1 MSDQQQTLTI
11 QQAIDLGV
19 QHHKAGRLPEAEN
32 VYQQI
37 LQSNPDQPVALHL
50 LGVIAHQVG
59 KNDVAVDLITKALA
73 IKPDYAEAYNN
84 LGRALQDLGKL
95 DEAVA
100 SYHKAL
106 GLKPDYAKAHSNLG
120 NALKGL
126 GKLDEAVAS
135 YRKAL
140 AIKPDFAETYYNLG
154 NALQDLGKLDQ
165 AVASYHKA
173 LAIKPDYAEAH
184 SNLGAALKDLGKL
197 EDAVTNYQK
206 ALTIKPDLAEAH
218 NNLGTALKV
227 LGRHEEAAAHCQKTI
242 NLKPDF
248 AEAHY
253 NLGVA
258 LKELGKLEDAVA
270 AYHKALGLKPA
281 YPMAYT
287 NLLECVYALGDR
299 DRFYQELEKIILE
312 DTTNVGVAAISAF
325 ASNQFGCHDP
335 YPFCNSPMDF
345 VSVNSIAST
354 TEKES
359 GLLHEIQKQIAEL
372 KLGNRSQSRLKSGI
386 QSSGNLFSEP
396 CGALADLNQIIRDEI
411 SNYFAK
417 HQTSDCLFIKMWP
430 REYTLKGWYIL
441 MEKGGHLAPH
451 NHPRG
456 WLSGVIYLK
465 MPAREANEG
474 SIEFSLHG
482 NNFPVLDSEYPK
494 KLYRVM
500 EGDLVMFPSSL
511 FHRTMPFY
519 SDETRLS
526 ISFDLHLI

>member
-1 MSDQQQTLTI
+1 MPEQQQTLTI
-11 QQAIDLGV
+11 QQALDLAV
-19 QHHKAGRLPEAEN
+19 QHHTAGRLPQAESIYN
-32 VYQQI
+32 QI
-37 LQSNPDQPVALHL
+37 LQSDPDQPVALHL

-59 KNDVAVDLITKALA
+59 KHDTAVDLITKALA
-73 IKPDYAEAYNN
+73 IKPDYAEA
-84 LGRALQDLGKL
+84 
-95 DEAVA
+95 
-100 SYHKAL
+100 
-106 GLKPDYAKAHSNLG
+106 HSNLG
-120 NALKGL
+120 L
-126 GKLDEAVAS
+126 
-135 YRKAL
+135 
-140 AIKPDFAETYYNLG
+140 
-154 NALQDLGKLDQ
+154 
-165 AVASYHKA
+165 
-173 LAIKPDYAEAH
+173 
-184 SNLGAALKDLGKL
+184 
-197 EDAVTNYQK
+197 
-206 ALTIKPDLAEAH
+206 
-218 NNLGTALKV
+218 ALKV
-227 LGRHEEAAAHCQKTI
+227 LGRHEEAATHCQKTI

-258 LKELGKLEDAVA
+258 LKDLGKPEDAVA

-287 NLLECVYALGDR
+287 NLLECVYTLGDR

-372 KLGNRSQSRLKSGI
+372 KLDSRSQSLLKSGI

-417 HQTSDCLFIKMWP
+417 HQTSDCLFIKMWS
-430 REYTLKGWYIL
+430 RKYTLKGWYIL

-451 NHPRG
+451 NHTLG

-519 SDETRLS
+519 SDETRLC

>member
-1 MSDQQQTLTI
+1 MTRKPGSSSKKSRKKPRRRSSRGRSRSSSPVSGANSIEIAKRYHQSG
-11 QQAIDLGV
+11 DL
-19 QHHKAGRLPEAEN
+19 QKAEEIYRSVLNRDPLNAE
-32 VYQQI
+32 
-37 LQSNPDQPVALHL
+37 ALHL
-50 LGVIAHQVG
+50 LGVISYQGG
-59 KNDVAVDLITKALA
+59 KNGIAVDLITKALA
-73 IKPDYAEAYNN
+73 IKPDYV
-84 LGRALQDLGKL
+84 D
-95 DEAVA
+95 
-100 SYHKAL
+100 
-106 GLKPDYAKAHSNLG
+106 AHNNLG
-120 NALKGL
+120 NALK
-126 GKLDEAVAS
+126 D
-135 YRKAL
+135 
-140 AIKPDFAETYYNLG
+140 
-154 NALQDLGKLDQ
+154 
-165 AVASYHKA
+165 
-173 LAIKPDYAEAH
+173 
-184 SNLGAALKDLGKL
+184 
-197 EDAVTNYQK
+197 
-206 ALTIKPDLAEAH
+206 
-218 NNLGTALKV
+218 
-227 LGRHEEAAAHCQKTI
+227 LGRHEEAATHCQKTI

-258 LKELGKLEDAVA
+258 LQSLGKPEDAVA

-287 NLLECVYALGDR
+287 NLLECVYTLGDR

-372 KLGNRSQSRLKSGI
+372 KLDSRSQPLLKSGI
-386 QSSGNLFSEP
+386 QPSGNLFSEP
-396 CGALADLNQIIRDEI
+396 CGVLADLNQIIRDEI
-411 SNYFAK
+411 SIYFAK
-417 HQTSDCLFIKMWP
+417 HQTSDCLFIKMWS
-430 REYTLKGWYIL
+430 RKYTLKGWYIL

-451 NHPRG
+451 NHTLG

-465 MPAREANEG
+465 MPAREENEG

-482 NNFPVLDSEYPK
+482 NNFPVLNSEYPK
-494 KLYRVM
+494 KLIRVM